1 MKLHHLR
8 LRGIG
13 PFRDDAAID
22 LAALGASGTFLL
34 EGPTGS
40 GKSTVLDAIV
50 FALYGGVAGEGS
62 GTDRIRSQFADPFEQ
77 SYVDLV
83 FETGAGI
90 FRVRRSPQYERPKKR
105 GDGTTTQHAKALLWR
120 LDSPALIPA
129 AIADALGE
137 GAGVEVRAT
146 RLDEVGAQIQSAIGL
161 TREQFTQT
169 VLLPQGEFQRFL
181 KARTAE
187 RQQVLTR
194 VFGTQLYEEIEREL
208 ETRRKQA
215 RAHEAD
221 ASSVLGRAVERFTE
235 ASGHAAAPAP
245 QPEGEPEHEPEQAPV
260 HDPELMLQFEDD
272 AQAEAE
278 ADREPVPLTAHVEAR
293 RLDLLAEDADRIT
306 TAVDAAA
313 MQLREQA
320 AAQAEHLA
328 TARELLQS
336 RESAFTL
343 LQRRASLDELGA
355 RLDAAAEQNRDD
367 TRRLLMHEVAGPVR
381 DALQRRDAAAARA
394 TQAAQALAAARQ
406 ELTSDNHDL
415 GALLDGDSPASALT
429 ELASA
434 QLDLAGRLS
443 SLVDLEKELP
453 ERADAITQRRAA
465 RQEAITRADA
475 LAIQS
480 AERPAARAQ
489 LQTQLE
495 DAKTEASALTDAKL
509 AERSAADA
517 VTAAQ
522 EAATRATAVT
532 RAEGAAQKASTAAQ
546 SAIDHEHALRSRRR
560 AGLAAEL
567 ATALEEGEPCAV
579 CGSTTHPAPAAPG
592 ADHVDADELEA
603 AEQARSSAETA
614 HARAAAA
621 LATARERLAEAQEK
635 TGGIDV
641 AAARAQLENAQ
652 AAVAAATRAQA
663 DAERLDAALAEHDRT
678 SQTLREQ
685 EQAERARIDA
695 ATTWITDAEQRLTE
709 DRESLAAA
717 RGDAPSV
724 TARMQAHRDRARI
737 AQHLR
742 DLHSAADQATTT
754 HHELCQDAERI
765 RTEASAHL
773 ATAGA
778 EAVDTDSDP
787 TTAGSEASA
796 RHGDAVRTRE
806 PGEDAA
812 ATISTALATDDA
824 VRAAVLETAER
835 TRLQQRVN
843 QHRVDRARLADGLA
857 EPGIAELTATPE
869 ALEAARTAVTDAR
882 ENVSRADKAAAQAQ
896 AAAGTATDRA
906 ERTRGARAHL
916 TDAITRLRSVADQAG
931 AIIRVADL
939 ATGNAGD
946 RVRLSTYVLMR
957 RFEDVVDAANARLAR
972 MGDAHLELVRD
983 DDLSGRGKTGL
994 DLLVIDR
1001 RTDQTRRPDT
1011 LSGGETFI
1019 VSLAL
1024 ALGLADTVS
1033 AEAGGIT
1040 MQTLFIDE
1048 GFGSLD
1054 PERLD
1059 GVIEEIARIAEGGRS
1074 VGIVSHVAELKT
1086 RIPDRISVRR
1096 RADATSTLTVTA

>member
-13 PFRDDAAID
+13 PFRDEAVLD
-22 LAALGASGTFLL
+22 LAAPGASGTFLL

-62 GTDRIRSQFADPFEQ
+62 GTDRIRSQFADPFEP

-146 RLDEVGAQIQSAIGL
+146 RLDEVGAQIQAAIGL

-181 KARTAE
+181 TARTAE

-208 ETRRKQA
+208 EMRRKQA

-235 ASGHAAAPAP
+235 ASGHAVAPAP
-245 QPEGEPEHEPEQAPV
+245 QPEEEPERAPDHEP
-260 HDPELMLQFEDD
+260 DLMLQLEDD

-313 MQLREQA
+313 VERREQA
-320 AAQAEHLA
+320 EAQAERLA
-328 TARELLQS
+328 TARDLLQS
-336 RESAFTL
+336 RESVLTL
-343 LQRRASLDELGA
+343 LQRRASLDELAA

-367 TRRLLMHEVAGPVR
+367 TRRLLLHEVAGPVR

-394 TQAAQALAAARQ
+394 TQAAQALTAARQ
-406 ELTSDNHDL
+406 ELARDNHDL
-415 GALLDGDSPASALT
+415 GTLLDGDSPAAALT
-429 ELASA
+429 ELAST

-453 ERADAITQRRAA
+453 ERADAITQRRAT
-465 RQEAITRADA
+465 RQESITCADA
-475 LAIQS
+475 LATQS
-480 AERPAARAQ
+480 AQRPAARAQ
-489 LQTQLE
+489 LQAQLE
-495 DAKTEASALTDAKL
+495 DAKTAASALTDAKL

-522 EAATRATAVT
+522 EAASRATAVT
-532 RAEGAAQKASTAAQ
+532 RAEDAAQKASTAAQ
-546 SAIDHEHALRSRRR
+546 SAIDHEHALRTRRR

-567 ATALEEGEPCAV
+567 ASALEEGEPCAV

-614 HARAAAA
+614 HARTAAA

-635 TGGIDV
+635 AGGIDV

-663 DAERLDAALAEHDRT
+663 DAERVETTLAEHDRT

-685 EQAERARIDA
+685 EQTARARIDA
-695 ATTWITDAEQRLTE
+695 ATTWITDAEQRLAE
-709 DRESLAAA
+709 DRETLAAA

-724 TARMQAHRDRARI
+724 SARMQAHRDRASA

-754 HHELCQDAERI
+754 HHELRQDAERI
-765 RTEASAHL
+765 RSEASAHL
-773 ATAGA
+773 RAAGA
-778 EAVDTDSDP
+778 ETVDTDSD
-787 TTAGSEASA
+787 ARAAVSEVSTRTGGAA
-796 RHGDAVRTRE
+796 RTRE
-806 PGEDAA
+806 PGPDSVT
-812 ATISTALATDDA
+812 TISTALATDDA

-857 EPGIAELTATPE
+857 EPGIADLTATPE

-882 ENVSRADKAAAQAQ
+882 EDVTRSEQTVAQAQ

-906 ERTRGARAHL
+906 ERTRGARVHL
-916 TDAITRLRSVADQAG
+916 TEAITRLRSVAEQAG

-957 RFEDVVDAANARLAR
+957 RFDDVVDAANARLAR

>member
-13 PFRDDAAID
+13 PFRDEAVID

-62 GTDRIRSQFADPFEQ
+62 GTDRIRSQFADPFEP

-105 GDGTTTQHAKALLWR
+105 GDGTTTQQAKALLWR

-146 RLDEVGAQIQSAIGL
+146 RLDEVGAQIQAAIGL

-181 KARTAE
+181 KAHTAE

-208 ETRRKQA
+208 EARRKQA

-245 QPEGEPEHEPEQAPV
+245 QPEDDPEQAPD
-260 HDPELMLQFEDD
+260 HEPELMLQLEDET
-272 AQAEAE
+272 QAEAE
-278 ADREPVPLTAHVEAR
+278 ADREPVPLTAHVETR

-328 TARELLQS
+328 TARDLLQS
-336 RESAFTL
+336 RESALTL
-343 LQRRASLDELGA
+343 LQRRASLDELAA
-355 RLDAAAEQNRDD
+355 RLDAAAEQNRED
-367 TRRLLMHEVAGPVR
+367 TRRLLLHEAAGPVR

-429 ELASA
+429 ELAST

-453 ERADAITQRRAA
+453 ERADAITKRRAA

-475 LAIQS
+475 LATQS

-495 DAKTEASALTDAKL
+495 DAKTAASALTDAKL
-509 AERSAADA
+509 AERAAADT

-614 HARAAAA
+614 HASAAAA

-685 EQAERARIDA
+685 EQTERARIDA

-778 EAVDTDSDP
+778 ETADTDSDP

-806 PGEDAA
+806 PGEDAGA
-812 ATISTALATDDA
+812 AISAALATDDA

-882 ENVSRADKAAAQAQ
+882 ENVTRSEQATAQAQ

-906 ERTRGARAHL
+906 ERTRGARENL
-916 TDAITRLRSVADQAG
+916 TDAITRLRSVAEQAG